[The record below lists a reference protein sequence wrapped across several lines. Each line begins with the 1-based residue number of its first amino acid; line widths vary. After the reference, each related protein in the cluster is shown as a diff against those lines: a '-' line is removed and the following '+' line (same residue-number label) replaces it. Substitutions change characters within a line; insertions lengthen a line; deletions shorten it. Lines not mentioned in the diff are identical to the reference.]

1 MEIKFFAAM
10 DTIPKGTHQ
19 QRGVRVVNGRP
30 MFYTKKTVQDQMN
43 FYGAILRMHRPDQPI
58 EGAVRVE
65 IGFCYPAR
73 RKKDIGAPKV
83 TRPDLDNMAKSIIDA
98 AMAVGYFKDDSQI
111 CELHLSKIYS
121 DVSGVFFYCSTIEE
135 VDDEE
140 VDCNHSNL

>member
-1 MEIKFFAAM
+1 MEIKFFAAI
-10 DTIPKGTHQ
+10 DTIPKATAQ
-19 QRGVRVVNGRP
+19 QKGVRIVHGRP

-43 FYGAILRMHRPDQPI
+43 FYGAILKMHRPAQPI

-65 IGFCYPAR
+65 IGFYYPAR

-135 VDDEE
+135 VTE
-140 VDCNHSNL
+140 

>member
-10 DTIPKGTHQ
+10 DTIPRTTAQMKGC
-19 QRGVRVVNGRP
+19 RVVNGRP

-43 FYGAILRMHRPDQPI
+43 FYGAILKMHRPAQPI

-65 IGFCYPAR
+65 IGFYYPAR

-135 VDDEE
+135 VTE
-140 VDCNHSNL
+140 

>member
-1 MEIKFFAAM
+1 MEIKFFVEL
-10 DTIPKGTHQ
+10 DSIPKGTHQ

-43 FYGAILRMHRPDQPI
+43 FYGAILKMHRPAQPI

-65 IGFCYPAR
+65 IGLHYPAK

-121 DVSGVFFYCSTIEE
+121 DVSGVFFYFSTIEE
-135 VDDEE
+135 VI
-140 VDCNHSNL
+140 